1 MQNKYKQLMS
11 LRKKEEKAE
20 GLKLMAMA
28 QLFKEVEEKEQEN

>member
-1 MQNKYKQLMS
+1 MS

-28 QLFKEVEEKEQEN
+28 LLFKEVEEKE

>member
-1 MQNKYKQLMS
+1 MS

-28 QLFKEVEEKEQEN
+28 QLFKEVEEKE